1 MNKWAGGPGDPNSSV
16 ASLPLD
22 RYELGD
28 GTISVKIVDW
38 DRKLNINVADEVILR
53 QALILIGVD
62 ASTQGTIVDSILDW
76 RDPDSTP
83 HRSGAE
89 SDYYL
94 RLSLPYFAKDGP
106 LDTLS
111 ELLRVNGVTP
121 AMYWGASA
129 SGPEPNFAVGLVD
142 LFTPVSG
149 RLINLNTASA
159 AVLQLIPEI
168 DENLA
173 SAIISGPGGRAGPDG
188 VDGTADDMPFRSPQE
203 LARVPGLPPMMAQQL
218 ARFFTVRSLV
228 FEVTVEAQFGEDQRT
243 YVGLLRRSSPQNI
256 QPLYFYER

>member
-28 GTISVKIVDW
+28 GTISVKIVDR

-76 RDPDSTP
+76 RDPDSNP
-83 HRSGAE
+83 HLSGVE
-89 SDYYL
+89 SDHY
-94 RLSLPYFAKDGP
+94 LSLAPPYFAKNGP
-106 LDTLS
+106 LDDLS
-111 ELLRVNGVTP
+111 ELLLVNGVTP
-121 AMYWGASA
+121 AIYFGAAA
-129 SGPEPNFAVGLVD
+129 SGAAPSFAVGLVD
-142 LFTPVSG
+142 LFAPVSG

-168 DENLA
+168 DQNLA

-218 ARFFTVRSLV
+218 ARFFTVRSLA
-228 FEVTVEAQFGEDQRT
+228 FEVTVDVEIGDEARQF
-243 YVGLLRRSSPQNI
+243 VALLRRSSARDI
-256 QPLYFYER
+256 QLLNLYWE